1 MNHHSPLPRFLL
13 GGSIYCIIEI
23 LWRGY
28 THISMFLLGGFV
40 FRVLARI
47 GRLKQSFFSRVM
59 LSTGAVTAA
68 EFCSGILLNR
78 IMQLN
83 VWDYSDCPMNLLGQ
97 ICLPYMM
104 LWMPLCAAGMLL
116 NRMLDRF
123 TVLLL
128 PAPRRH
134 AAQ

>member
-13 GGSIYCIIEI
+13 GGSIYCMIEI

-28 THISMFLLGGFV
+28 THISMFVLGGVV
-40 FRVLARI
+40 FRILARI
-47 GRLKQSFFSRVM
+47 GRLKQHFPSKLL

-78 IMQLN
+78 ILQLG
-83 VWDYSDCPMNLLGQ
+83 VWDYSACPLNLYGQ
-97 ICLPYMM
+97 ICLPYIL

-116 NRMLDRF
+116 NRAIDRF
-123 TVLLL
+123 SGLLL
-128 PAPRRH
+128 PVPRRH